1 MFEKIVIEYKG
12 DELTVPAS
20 RVFGLIATIEEHVTI
35 QELHDNP
42 KNTAIASAYAA
53 AIRYAGGKANPA
65 DVYSMLFDTKSALNI
80 RAAITNLVMMMVP
93 PSALT
98 ASDSGDVDTKKKQED

>member
-12 DELTVPAS
+12 EELAVPAN
-20 RVFGLIATIEEHVTI
+20 RVFGLIATIEEHITI

-42 KNTAIASAYAA
+42 KNTSIASAYAA
-53 AIRYAGGKANPA
+53 AIRYAGGKANPV
-65 DVYSMLFDTKSALNI
+65 DVYAMLFDTNSALNI

-98 ASDSGDVDTKKKQED
+98 NAESGDGDAKKKQED

>member
-1 MFEKIVIEYKG
+1 MFEKIVIEYNG
-12 DELTVPAS
+12 EELTVPAT
-20 RVFGLIATIEEHVTI
+20 RVFGLIATIEEHITI

-65 DVYSMLFDTKSALNI
+65 DVYAMLFDTNSALNI

-93 PSALT
+93 PSAIAAAGT
-98 ASDSGDVDTKKKQED
+98 SDDDTKKKQED